1 MALSHTRTMIRAALA
16 GQLDGVPTRRESVF
30 CLEVPQHVPGV
41 PDAVLDP
48 RATWSDPAAYDA
60 QAGRLAEL
68 FRKNFEQFAERVPAA
83 VREAGPR
90 GR

>member
-1 MALSHTRTMIRAALA
+1 MIRAALV
-16 GQLDGVPTRRESVF
+16 GHLDRVPTRPEAVF
-30 CLEVPQHVPGV
+30 GFEVPTHVPGV

-48 RATWSDPAAYDA
+48 RATWRDPATYDA
-60 QAGRLAEL
+60 QATRLAGL

-90 GR
+90 AK